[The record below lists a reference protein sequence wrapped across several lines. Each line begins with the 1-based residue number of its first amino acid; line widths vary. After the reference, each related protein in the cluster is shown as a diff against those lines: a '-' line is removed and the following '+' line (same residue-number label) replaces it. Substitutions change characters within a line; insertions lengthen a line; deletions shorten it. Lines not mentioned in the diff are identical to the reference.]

1 VRLGRKLLPD
11 FLLVL
16 LATGLAVLLRDN
28 FDISQDRMA
37 ALFPYGSFTL
47 VFTLIALPSLGVAR
61 VLWRFTSMRDYIAI
75 VTVATLIVVGAL
87 AAAFVHNRLDG
98 VARSLPILQ
107 GMLIVFLLVGARVL
121 ARLWHGSSIR
131 ATQIQP
137 FLTRET
143 VLLVGFNKLTEL
155 YLHCV
160 AERRAEHLRIA
171 GILDPGGRVG
181 VLVNGIPVLG
191 LPEQVADVLRDLEI
205 RGIFVN
211 RIIITAPVHSLGAA
225 ALDALC
231 LIETSKTIAVE
242 FLGQKMGFDQ
252 PVTET
257 GWQSSLGVAGVKREQ
272 VFALRS
278 GDAHAASS
286 YASAKRILD
295 CLAAFVLLVA
305 LSPVIAVVGILVAL
319 DVGLP
324 IMFWQERPGLLGRPF
339 RVFKFRAMGAAH
351 DAQGRRRSDA
361 ERVSA
366 IGRFLR
372 RARLDELPQLFS
384 ILAGR
389 MSFVGPRPL
398 LPVDQSDAYAARLL
412 VRPGLTGWA
421 QINGGRTISAADKAA
436 LDVWYVHNVSLA
448 LDVKILFATIPMVL
462 FGERVIHQAI
472 ARAWRDLQAAG
483 LCATTALVSGT
494 APEAVSSDR

>member
-11 FLLVL
+11 LLLVL
-16 LATGLAVLLRDN
+16 LATGLAALLRDN

-61 VLWRFTSMRDYIAI
+61 VLWRFTSMRDYVAI
-75 VTVATLIVVGAL
+75 VTAATVIVVGAL
-87 AAAFVHNRLDG
+87 TAAFVHNRLDG

-121 ARLWHGSSIR
+121 ARLWHGSSIPT
-131 ATQIQP
+131 TQTQP
-137 FLTRET
+137 FLTGET

-181 VLVNGIPVLG
+181 LLVNGIPVLG
-191 LPEQVADVLRDLEI
+191 LPEQVADVLRDFEI
-205 RGIFVN
+205 RGVFVN
-211 RIIITAPVHSLGAA
+211 RIVITAPVNSLGVA
-225 ALDALC
+225 ALDALRR
-231 LIETSKTIAVE
+231 IETSTTIAIE
-242 FLGQKMGFDQ
+242 FLGQRMGFDQ
-252 PVTET
+252 PAT
-257 GWQSSLGVAGVKREQ
+257 GIGKQSSLSVAEAKRGQ
-272 VFALRS
+272 LFAFCA

-286 YASAKRILD
+286 YALAKRFFD
-295 CLAAFVLLVA
+295 CVAAFVLLVA
-305 LSPVIAVVGILVAL
+305 LSPVMAVVGILVVL

-324 IMFWQERPGLLGRPF
+324 IMFWQERPGLFGRPF
-339 RVFKFRAMGAAH
+339 RVYKFRTMGAAH
-351 DAQGRRRSDA
+351 DVQGRRRYDE

-384 ILAGR
+384 IFAGR

-421 QINGGRTISAADKAA
+421 QINGGRSISAADKAA
-436 LDVWYVHNVSLA
+436 LDVWYVHNVSLT
-448 LDVKILFATIPMVL
+448 LDVKILFATLPMVL
-462 FGERVIHQAI
+462 FGERVTHQAI
-472 ARAWRDLQAAG
+472 VQAWSDLQGAG
-483 LCATTALVSGT
+483 LCATTPL
-494 APEAVSSDR
+494 APEPVPVSDR